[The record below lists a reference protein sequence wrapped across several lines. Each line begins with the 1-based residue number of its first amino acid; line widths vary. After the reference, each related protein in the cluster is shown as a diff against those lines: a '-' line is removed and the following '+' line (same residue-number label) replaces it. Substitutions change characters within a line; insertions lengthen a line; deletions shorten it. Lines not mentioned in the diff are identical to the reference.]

1 MGKLCME
8 RVEQDVFFD
17 FVSDYHTVVSA
28 PDDSIMKFTGKHSGD
43 CVGRIVYGEEHK
55 RYYINTTHDEP
66 AIVVSISED
75 GVVSHGVAKR

>member
-17 FVSDYHTVVSA
+17 FVSDYNCIASE
-28 PDDSIMKFTGKHSGD
+28 PDPTTLKFTGKHSGD